1 MGRHVNKPPKS
12 PDDGKTG
19 YRNPPKEHQ
28 FPKGKSGNPKGR
40 PPGSKGLRTDL
51 KKVLGTVR
59 TVEINGKRIT
69 GTTQYLM
76 LEAMGMRG
84 SHGDVKAFLALI
96 PYILQAFGFE
106 DRDVN
111 NDWLSAGDKAILMR
125 VLGRRAGE
133 AANVPAAKRSPRSKP
148 AKRKPARKAW

>member
-1 MGRHVNKPPKS
+1 MGRHVNKPPKG

-76 LEAMGMRG
+76 LEAKR
-84 SHGDVKAFLALI
+84 HG
-96 PYILQAFGFE
+96 E
-106 DRDVN
+106 T
-111 NDWLSAGDKAILMR
+111 
-125 VLGRRAGE
+125 
-133 AANVPAAKRSPRSKP
+133 AAM
-148 AKRKPARKAW
+148 